1 MSTLETNLVQ
11 PSTGTTLTLGASGD
25 TIDVPSGAT
34 LDTTGA
40 TVTGLT
46 TGKILQVVSAVR
58 ATEITTSSTSYVTT
72 NCTASITPS
81 STSSKVLVLIAGSGR
96 QNDDG
101 GTAKYT
107 VFRDSTNLDSTGG
120 NGFSEIS
127 ATGATYVKA
136 PYVITF
142 LDSPSSTS
150 SLAYALFMK
159 NQTST
164 TCRACHNNTDTT
176 VTLLEIAG

>member
-1 MSTLETNLVQ
+1 MAIITLNNNSL
-11 PSTGTTLTLGASGD
+11 SS
-25 TIDVPSGAT
+25 
-34 LDTTGA
+34 
-40 TVTGLT
+40 VTSLPAAIP
-46 TGKILQVVSAVR
+46 TGKVLQVVSAVR
-58 ATEITTSSTSYVTT
+58 STEITTSSTSYVTT

-81 STSSKVLVLIAGSGR
+81 SSSNKILIQISGSGR

-107 VFRDSTNLDSTGG
+107 VYRDSTNLDATSG

-127 ATGATYVKA
+127 VTGGTYIKA

-150 SLAYALFMK
+150 SIAYTLYMK